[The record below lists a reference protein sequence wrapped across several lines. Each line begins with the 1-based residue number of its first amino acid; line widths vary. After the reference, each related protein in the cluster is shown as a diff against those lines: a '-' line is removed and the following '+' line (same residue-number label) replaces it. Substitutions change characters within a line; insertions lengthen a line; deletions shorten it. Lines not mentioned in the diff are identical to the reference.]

1 CFIGS
6 KLLARRSNEAKALED
21 PCCVPMIVAAKL
33 AQLADL
39 YSVSTDKINP
49 QTKVEIT
56 PQSLAYGYNADVYY
70 NPKNHDNPDFHSL
83 TIPKAKELE
92 QLRGYEKA

>member
-1 CFIGS
+1 
-6 KLLARRSNEAKALED
+6 
-21 PCCVPMIVAAKL
+21 M
-33 AQLADL
+33 
-39 YSVSTDKINP
+39 
-49 QTKVEIT
+49 EIT

-92 QLRGYEKA
+92 QLRGYEKAYPTSDERVLRKSDHLRHVEQQIREIH